1 MELMQGMA
9 ILGFS
14 CRLFRLLSLP
24 LLVFHVLVLTPA
36 TQAKIIPNAYIVQ
49 VSESFDANEVAHGV
63 KAFTRG
69 NISHI
74 YKSAIKGFAIQ
85 VPPGVGKAQILSRAG
100 VIKVEPDLEIRLAS
114 QRIPTGI
121 DRIDID
127 LNNTAKIDGIDERVD
142 VDVAILDTGI
152 DASHPDLNVFM
163 GQNFADG
170 SSNKWADDNGH
181 GTHVSGTVAALDNN
195 IGVVGVVPGAR
206 LWAVKVLNEN
216 GEGSLSFAL
225 AGVDWVTENA
235 DQIEVANMSLGS
247 EGVNSIFHTAIQ
259 NSVDA
264 GVVYVV
270 AAGNDSQD
278 ILGADGV
285 FDTGDDTIPAAYPQ
299 VATISALADADGLPG
314 GTGGA
319 TSYGPDD
326 SFASLSNFSATE
338 LPDNPV
344 DSGAG
349 GIDLIMPGIDILS
362 TVPVGT
368 GETTVNARW
377 DGDDHQANEIIGS
390 ALGDANGLI
399 FSCGLGDGIGEAN
412 TCPNTVADNIAHI
425 RRGDITFA
433 DKVAHAE
440 SKGAVGVII
449 SNNLPGNFL
458 GTLGGSSP
466 LVVVSVSQA
475 DGDELEL
482 ISPEGTPGSVT
493 VIVDDYDIFSGTSMA
508 SPHAAGLAAL
518 YIAEYGRATDANG
531 VYDIRQKLIDS
542 GISQVNTRGLAVS
555 NDPDGLKERIGYYVP
570 GDFDKDGFVDI
581 FDLTILASSWLLS
594 DFQAQYCQICNIDI
608 PADNTIDLFDF
619 EVLAQQ
625 WQISND

>member
-1 MELMQGMA
+1 M
-9 ILGFS
+9 LGFS

-24 LLVFHVLVLTPA
+24 LFVFHVLILTSV

-63 KAFTRG
+63 GAFTRG

-85 VPPGVGKAQILSRAG
+85 MPPGIGKAKILSRAG
-100 VIKVEPDLEIRLAS
+100 IIKVEPDLEIRLAS

-121 DRIDID
+121 DRVDID

-152 DASHPDLNVFM
+152 DANHPDLNVFM
-163 GQNFADG
+163 GQNFANGPSSKWDDG
-170 SSNKWADDNGH
+170 NGH

-206 LWAVKVLNEN
+206 LWAVKVLNED
-216 GEGSLSFAL
+216 GEGLLSFAL

-235 DQIEVANMSLGS
+235 DQIEVANMSLRS
-247 EGVNSIFHTAIQ
+247 IGVNSIFHTAIQ

-285 FDTGDDTIPAAYPQ
+285 FDTSDDTIPAAYPE
-299 VATISALADADGLPG
+299 VATISALADSDGLPG
-314 GTGGA
+314 GNGGA

-362 TVPVGT
+362 TMPVGT
-368 GETTVNARW
+368 GQTVNARW
-377 DGDDHQANEIIGS
+377 DSDDHQANEIVGS

-399 FSCGLGDGIGEAN
+399 FNCGLGDGIGEAN

-425 RRGDITFA
+425 RRGDSTFA

-440 SKGAVGVII
+440 SKGAIGVII

-458 GTLGGSSP
+458 GTLNGSSS

-475 DGDELEL
+475 DGDDLEL
-482 ISPEGTPGSVT
+482 ISGAGTPGSVT
-493 VIVDDYDIFSGTSMA
+493 VIVDDYDILSGTSMA

-542 GISQVNTRGLAVS
+542 GVSQVNSRGLAVS
-555 NDPDGLKERIGYYVP
+555 NDPDGLEEPIGYYVA
-570 GDFDKDGFVDI
+570 GDFDKNGFVDI
-581 FDLTILASSWLLS
+581 FDLAILASSWLLS
-594 DFQAQYCQICNIDI
+594 DFQAQYCQICNIAI
-608 PADNTIDLFDF
+608 PADNTIDIFDF
-619 EVLAQQ
+619 GVLAQQ
-625 WQISND
+625 WLIRND